1 MFKIIKTQT
10 RLKFA
15 KWKIETFL
23 STNEVEFVI
32 AHYHEEID
40 YLDFFP
46 KNSKITIYHKGSK
59 PIYKDIYQQYKNV
72 EVINLPNM
80 GRNPHTIF
88 YHIIKNYEALSS
100 ITVFLPGSF
109 NAINPYKMKKRFA
122 KIFNKIVNILPMD
135 YKGVF
140 TSGSYR
146 WWYHLNYFKKRRI
159 ERLIKEDFI
168 LDDYQSSN
176 KENVKF
182 NPSSKLEPAKIR
194 PMGNWYKHY
203 FGDKKYAPVD
213 SMNSLFGVKKSSI
226 KQHPIEKYKEL
237 ISQFSEVKV
246 AYELEHYVER
256 LWPSIFMQ

>member
-1 MFKIIKTQT
+1 MFKKIKTQT

-46 KNSKITIYHKGSK
+46 KNSKITIYNKGSK
-59 PIYKDIYQQYKNV
+59 PIDKDIYQQYKNV
-72 EVINLPNM
+72 EVINLSNI

-88 YHIIKNYEALSS
+88 YHIIKNYDELSS
-100 ITVFLPGSF
+100 VTVFLPGSF

-122 KIFNKIVNILPMD
+122 KIFNKIVNILPVD

-146 WWYHLNYFKKRRI
+146 WWYHLSYFKKRRI
-159 ERLIKEDFI
+159 KRLIKEDFT
-168 LDDYQSSN
+168 LDNYQSTN
-176 KENVKF
+176 KQNVKF
-182 NPSSKLEPAKIR
+182 NPFSKLEPAKIR

-203 FGDKKYAPVD
+203 FGDRKYAPVD
-213 SMNSLFGVKKSSI
+213 SMHELFGVKKSSI
-226 KQHPIEKYKEL
+226 KQHPIEKYEEL
-237 ISQFSEVKV
+237 ISQFSEAKV

-256 LWPSIFMQ
+256 LWPSIFMK